1 MLSFGLFY
9 YAIYAS
15 ATRVVYVLVWHPGRF
30 VALLIQAQFTLGVG
44 GNALPT
50 LASSRRNQ
58 REENQ
63 ERWGFPVP
71 QIDDG
76 SIIPRATDSV
86 TVNSS
91 FDFSDIG
98 ICLVRLAGGRC

>member
-1 MLSFGLFY
+1 VTG
-9 YAIYAS
+9 
-15 ATRVVYVLVWHPGRF
+15 T
-30 VALLIQAQFTLGVG
+30 VALFGFAFWVG
-44 GNALPT
+44 
-50 LASSRRNQ
+50 
-58 REENQ
+58 EELNRLQ

-98 ICLVRLAGGRC
+98 TVYVL